1 MKDNN
6 KKNLIIYRASAGSG
20 KTFTLVSEYLAL
32 AIKGYLCNNN
42 DFNDKVNSSFG
53 KILAITFTNKA
64 TSEMK
69 IRILNTLYDI
79 AHNQAEENGY
89 INKIKELLDNKFS
102 EKEIVSSAKK
112 VLYGILHNYD
122 SFNIKTIDAFYQGIV
137 NNIAI
142 LVGFNS
148 SLEVYLDDSEAISNA
163 VDNIINGV
171 ALVNSKKKEHYLY
184 LLNQYIENHIE
195 EETSWDF
202 RRELKNFGENI
213 CREIYMMNSEKINSF
228 FDDDT
233 KANDYLKKIHA
244 IKYKCEKAQIKLA
257 DTFIELMRENNVEF
271 ENIKYGNHL
280 NKYLVDLKNGDN
292 VNINKRINDFLT
304 SSDSWKKSNKAY
316 NSGIAQKIEEILFP
330 AFKKLENCRY
340 LLQYKI
346 NSADL
351 TLANMNDMRMLSMID
366 ETVKRES
373 KDSNRILL
381 SKSQELIK
389 SEIRDTEDISFVF
402 EQAGKQYSHI
412 MLDEAQDTSHMQW
425 DNLNNFLLN
434 VISDIN
440 GRSVIVG
447 DIKQSIYRWRNSDW
461 QILAG
466 LTDGKTEGVFKDRIE
481 VNTLGFNFRSEVN
494 IVNFNSQFF
503 YTASKIMNT
512 KAHKYCDSADYRFG
526 DLYNDV
532 VQQSLKKELC
542 GYIQIDTLITNKDKN
557 NKTPLKYH
565 DLEKARLK
573 ILIEN
578 IESIHNNGVSYSR
591 MAILVRKNSEL
602 TIITDYFKENEI
614 PIKINTN
621 EAYSVANAVSVKMI
635 IAAIKIINGYIN
647 GIEET
652 LCATFL
658 AYQYQNLLLGEKF
671 DRQLFYNCILGAKQ
685 EDNAID
691 SVYSYIIRMLP
702 SCFVDEITYLSQLP
716 ISQLVMTLIDA
727 LEIKKLKNESAY
739 IYTFLDYVDNY
750 SQNNAYDIGKFLEDW
765 EVEADGQKI
774 SITETD
780 GITAM
785 TVHSAKGLE
794 FDTVFVPFCDW
805 KFIPNKNSLLWCS
818 PEEEPY
824 NEAPLLPIEY
834 RLKSAESIYANDYY
848 KENFNILVDNLNML
862 YVAFTR
868 AKTNLMVE
876 IAEPSFVDK
885 ISNERI
891 SNVITETLNDES
903 FNKCL
908 KMSTKKIEMDD
919 DVNLVR
925 KSYGKISPINSEQV
939 ILNKVEHFSMIGK
952 NIDVA
957 FN

>member
-1 MKDNN
+1 
-6 KKNLIIYRASAGSG
+6 
-20 KTFTLVSEYLAL
+20 
-32 AIKGYLCNNN
+32 
-42 DFNDKVNSSFG
+42 
-53 KILAITFTNKA
+53 
-64 TSEMK
+64 
-69 IRILNTLYDI
+69 
-79 AHNQAEENGY
+79 
-89 INKIKELLDNKFS
+89 
-102 EKEIVSSAKK
+102 
-112 VLYGILHNYD
+112 
-122 SFNIKTIDAFYQGIV
+122 
-137 NNIAI
+137 
-142 LVGFNS
+142 
-148 SLEVYLDDSEAISNA
+148 
-163 VDNIINGV
+163 
-171 ALVNSKKKEHYLY
+171 
-184 LLNQYIENHIE
+184 
-195 EETSWDF
+195 
-202 RRELKNFGENI
+202 
-213 CREIYMMNSEKINSF
+213 
-228 FDDDT
+228 
-233 KANDYLKKIHA
+233 
-244 IKYKCEKAQIKLA
+244 
-257 DTFIELMRENNVEF
+257 
-271 ENIKYGNHL
+271 
-280 NKYLVDLKNGDN
+280 
-292 VNINKRINDFLT
+292 
-304 SSDSWKKSNKAY
+304 
-316 NSGIAQKIEEILFP
+316 
-330 AFKKLENCRY
+330 
-340 LLQYKI
+340 
-346 NSADL
+346 
-351 TLANMNDMRMLSMID
+351 
-366 ETVKRES
+366 
-373 KDSNRILL
+373 
-381 SKSQELIK
+381 
-389 SEIRDTEDISFVF
+389 
-402 EQAGKQYSHI
+402 
-412 MLDEAQDTSHMQW
+412 
-425 DNLNNFLLN
+425 
-434 VISDIN
+434 
-440 GRSVIVG
+440 
-447 DIKQSIYRWRNSDW
+447 
-461 QILAG
+461 
-466 LTDGKTEGVFKDRIE
+466 
-481 VNTLGFNFRSEVN
+481 
-494 IVNFNSQFF
+494 
-503 YTASKIMNT
+503 
-512 KAHKYCDSADYRFG
+512 
-526 DLYNDV
+526 
-532 VQQSLKKELC
+532 
-542 GYIQIDTLITNKDKN
+542 
-557 NKTPLKYH
+557 
-565 DLEKARLK
+565 
-573 ILIEN
+573 
-578 IESIHNNGVSYSR
+578 

-621 EAYSVANAVSVKMI
+621 EAYSVANAVSVKII

-671 DRQLFYNCILGAKQ
+671 DRQLFYNCMLNAKQ
-685 EDNAID
+685 EENAID

-702 SCFVDEITYLSQLP
+702 SCFVDEITYLSRLP
-716 ISQLVMTLIDA
+716 ISQLVMTLIDV
-727 LEIKKLKNESAY
+727 LEIKKLKSESAY

-908 KMSTKKIEMDD
+908 KMSTKKIEIDD

-925 KSYGKISPINSEQV
+925 KSYGKINPINSEQV
-939 ILNKVEHFSMIGK
+939 SLNKAEHFSMIGK